1 MGQLLNWKDENGIR
15 LREGDTVMLQE
26 PGLDVLGRV
35 EFYADMGRYMLAVTH
50 LRYKACGDKWHP
62 AAMAAKS
69 WRNLAERGHYAFSR
83 RLKGVYLI
91 ERVDAARLGVGPELS
106 GAIWHK
112 ERGAGPMSQGA
123 PGGFARGD
131 HDELRERGG
140 YAPLPLIQGGTPFGR
155 GWSA

>member
-91 ERVDAARLGVGPELS
+91 ERVDAARLGV
-106 GAIWHK
+106 
-112 ERGAGPMSQGA
+112 
-123 PGGFARGD
+123 D
-131 HDELRERGG
+131 TRGG

-155 GWSA
+155 GWGA